1 MPRYG
6 MFTGNMLI
14 ALIIVPL
21 FFGMYGFYDRPSK
34 GPVDE
39 GSSPVRTTDRKAPRQ
54 SSDEHSQYLF
64 LNAADSKYF
73 WFTEYPEINEPSF
86 LEKYIV
92 QTEELVKYTD
102 SARIKTQISLLIA
115 CQGKGLGFYYDWAL
129 KPHEMMG
136 RTLSCEFLFEELNL
150 LRDEIHKLYDE
161 ETRPYSLAKYARLT
175 RKIAEADA
183 MFR

>member
-1 MPRYG
+1 MEENTILVLTGISMPILYLLWG
-6 MFTGNMLI
+6 S
-14 ALIIVPL
+14 
-21 FFGMYGFYDRPSK
+21 YDRPTK

-39 GSSPVRTTDRKAPRQ
+39 GYSPVRTTYRKAPRQ

-73 WFTEYPEINEPSF
+73 WFTGYPEINEPSF

-102 SARIKTQISLLIA
+102 SAIIKTQISLLIA
-115 CQGKGLGFYYDWAL
+115 CQGKGLGFYYAFAR
-129 KPHEMMG
+129 KAHEMMG